1 MKPGLILLTAA
12 VTLTAGCHVAPQPTP
27 VITKLHTVSI
37 HVKDHQVHEGV
48 YRFLRE
54 DLQLPLVYEPVTQG
68 ERRYVG
74 LWAGNLVLEPC
85 GPYANITYATPDF
98 AAIFC
103 GLTFEACQSAQQSAE
118 QLQHRQIKYKSLGDS
133 FVIINDPNLCEG
145 NLVASI
151 MDNPGRAQEK
161 QKHEAL
167 TSQLKEDHG
176 GPLGLQYVSEIQVG
190 YTDRKDIDA
199 WKTLLAPARQIEPY
213 QWQLSDGPALRLVK
227 SPRKEIKAVV
237 FKVNSLEA
245 ATHYLRTN
253 DLLGRVSQNRV
264 HVNAPDHWEF
274 NIVLQE

>member
-1 MKPGLILLTAA
+1 M
-12 VTLTAGCHVAPQPTP
+12 
-27 VITKLHTVSI
+27 TKLHTVSI

-85 GPYANITYATPDF
+85 GPYANIAYATPDF
-98 AAIFC
+98 GAIFC
-103 GLTFEACQSAQQSAE
+103 GLTFEAYKSSKQSSAQLE
-118 QLQHRQIKYKSLGDS
+118 RRHIRHKPLGSS

-151 MDNPGRAQEK
+151 MDNPDRVQE
-161 QKHEAL
+161 QQEHEAL
-167 TSQLKEDHG
+167 TLQLGESQG

-190 YTDRKDIDA
+190 YTVPQDIEA
-199 WKTLLAPARQIEPY
+199 WESLLAPARRVGPQ
-213 QWQLSDGPALRLVK
+213 QWQLSAGPALRLLK
-227 SPRKEIKAVV
+227 SQRKEIKAVV

-253 DLLGRVSQNRV
+253 DLLGQVSQNRV
-264 HVNAPDHWEF
+264 QVKAPDHWEF

>member
-1 MKPGLILLTAA
+1 MKPEMILLTAA
-12 VTLTAGCHVAPQPTP
+12 MILTAGCQVAPQPTP

-54 DLQLPLVYEPVTQG
+54 DLQLPQVYELVTQG
-68 ERRYVG
+68 GRRYVG

-85 GPYANITYATPDF
+85 GPYANITYATPEF
-98 AAIFC
+98 GAIFC
-103 GLTFEACQSAQQSAE
+103 GLTFEAYQSAQQSAE
-118 QLQHRQIKYKSLGDS
+118 QLGHRQIKYKSLGTS

-151 MDNPGRAQEK
+151 MDNPGRVQER

-167 TSQLKEDHG
+167 TSQLKENQG
-176 GPLGLQYVSEIQVG
+176 GPLGLQYVSKIEVG
-190 YTDRKDIDA
+190 YTHRKDIDA
-199 WKTLLAPARQIEPY
+199 WETLLTPARQVDPY

-253 DLLGRVSQNRV
+253 DLLGRVNEDRV
-264 HVNAPDHWEF
+264 QVKAPDHWEF